1 MDFLQHIMQI
11 TAFQKHCNGQDYHTI
26 AKGSLIKDTQPLA
39 DKRAYWKIEVKDK
52 VFNFY
57 PNKKYYLEDGLWQL
71 SSYTEIPY
79 EEYACDVSNNIPE
92 NLETEFDKETC
103 SEIRKKLFLYL
114 KGKIVSYNVIISNE
128 YFKEKYLDLINE
140 LNKEGANINFQIVK
154 QLA

>member
-1 MDFLQHIMQI
+1 M
-11 TAFQKHCNGQDYHTI
+11 
-26 AKGSLIKDTQPLA
+26 
-39 DKRAYWKIEVKDK
+39 KDK

-92 NLETEFDKETC
+92 DLETEFDKETC

-114 KGKIVSYNVIISNE
+114 KGKIISYNVIISNE

-140 LNKEGANINFQIVK
+140 LNKEGANINFQIAK